1 MYSICTM
8 DSEERELDEAQDDQ
22 EEGGEAESNP
32 KTSGP
37 AENLRDKAAKTTDK
51 SQDSE
56 EPA

>member
-1 MYSICTM
+1 M

-22 EEGGEAESNP
+22 EEVGEAESKS

-51 SQDSE
+51 SQDS
-56 EPA
+56 

>member
-1 MYSICTM
+1 M

-22 EEGGEAESNP
+22 EEAGEAESNP

>member
-1 MYSICTM
+1 M

-22 EEGGEAESNP
+22 EEVGEAESNP
-32 KTSGP
+32 KTRRP

>member
-8 DSEERELDEAQDDQ
+8 DSEERELDGAQDDQ
-22 EEGGEAESNP
+22 EEVGEAESNP
-32 KTSGP
+32 KKSGP

>member
-1 MYSICTM
+1 M

-22 EEGGEAESNP
+22 EEVGEAKSNP

>member
-1 MYSICTM
+1 M

-22 EEGGEAESNP
+22 EVGEAESNP

-37 AENLRDKAAKTTDK
+37 AENLRDKAAKTTDN

>member
-1 MYSICTM
+1 M

-22 EEGGEAESNP
+22 EEVGEAESNP
-32 KTSGP
+32 KTSRP
-37 AENLRDKAAKTTDK
+37 SENLRDKAAKTTDK